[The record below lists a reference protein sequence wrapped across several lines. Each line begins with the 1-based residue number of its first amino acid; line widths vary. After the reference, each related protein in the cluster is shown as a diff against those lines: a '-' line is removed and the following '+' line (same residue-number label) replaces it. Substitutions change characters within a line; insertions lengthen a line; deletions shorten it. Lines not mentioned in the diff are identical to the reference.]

1 MKRDATHELQSFLK
15 ISDST
20 YTQFA
25 SIREKLHAGVRESQ
39 SKVLGDVLSD
49 LSCEIIEQVF
59 SVLLK
64 DEQDNSTMTQKQR
77 YESEKVLQQILDT
90 FRKYMPWSVSFFGNE
105 RLLPLVDYMTS
116 LMKEREQDV
125 YITYPITP
133 QLVQQAQTLTEQIR
147 EGNMQSVEKA
157 FQTLIQ
163 IVDLGVTSLVREP
176 KKRLKFNLV
185 VDKTLNGV
193 INMTTHLGYKRLEKL
208 GTQVDQTTAT
218 HYINHFLAF
227 MHQAA

>member
-1 MKRDATHELQSFLK
+1 M
-15 ISDST
+15 
-20 YTQFA
+20 
-25 SIREKLHAGVRESQ
+25 REKLHAGVRESQ

-64 DEQDNSTMTQKQR
+64 DEQDNSTMTEKQR

-116 LMKEREQDV
+116 LMKEREQEV

-208 GTQVDQTTAT
+208 GMQVDQTTAT

-227 MHQAA
+227 MHQAASLNKIIGS

>member
-1 MKRDATHELQSFLK
+1 MSYKVFLK

-64 DEQDNSTMTQKQR
+64 DEQDNSTMTEKQR

-116 LMKEREQDV
+116 LMKEREQEV

-208 GTQVDQTTAT
+208 GMQVDQTTAT
-218 HYINHFLAF
+218 HYINHFWAF

>member
-1 MKRDATHELQSFLK
+1 MSYKVFLK

-39 SKVLGDVLSD
+39 SKVLGDVLTD

-64 DEQDNSTMTQKQR
+64 DEQDNSTMTEKQR

-116 LMKEREQDV
+116 LMKEREQEV

>member
-1 MKRDATHELQSFLK
+1 MSYKVFLK

-25 SIREKLHAGVRESQ
+25 SIREKLHARVRESQ

-64 DEQDNSTMTQKQR
+64 DEQDNSTMTEKQR

-116 LMKEREQDV
+116 LMKEREQEV

-208 GTQVDQTTAT
+208 GMQVDQTTAT

>member
-1 MKRDATHELQSFLK
+1 MSYKVFLK

-133 QLVQQAQTLTEQIR
+133 QLVQQTQTLTEQIR

>member
-1 MKRDATHELQSFLK
+1 MSYKVFLK

-25 SIREKLHAGVRESQ
+25 SIREKLHAGVRENQ

-64 DEQDNSTMTQKQR
+64 DEQDNSTMTEKQR

-116 LMKEREQDV
+116 LMKEREQEV

-208 GTQVDQTTAT
+208 GMQVDQTTAT

>member
-1 MKRDATHELQSFLK
+1 MSYKVFLK

-116 LMKEREQDV
+116 LMKEREQEV

-147 EGNMQSVEKA
+147 EGNMQSIEKA

>member
-1 MKRDATHELQSFLK
+1 MSYKVFLK

-133 QLVQQAQTLTEQIR
+133 QLVQQVQTLTEQIR

>member
-1 MKRDATHELQSFLK
+1 MSYKVFLK

-64 DEQDNSTMTQKQR
+64 DEQDNSTMTEKQR

-105 RLLPLVDYMTS
+105 RLLPLVDYMIS
-116 LMKEREQDV
+116 LMKEREQEV

>member
-1 MKRDATHELQSFLK
+1 MSYKVFLK

-116 LMKEREQDV
+116 LMKEREQNV

>member
-1 MKRDATHELQSFLK
+1 MSYKVFLK

-64 DEQDNSTMTQKQR
+64 DEQDNSTMTEKQR

-116 LMKEREQDV
+116 LMKEREQEV

-157 FQTLIQ
+157 FQILIQ

>member
-1 MKRDATHELQSFLK
+1 MSYKVFLK

-64 DEQDNSTMTQKQR
+64 DEQDNSTMTEKQR

-116 LMKEREQDV
+116 LMKECEQDV

>member
-1 MKRDATHELQSFLK
+1 MSYKVFLK

-116 LMKEREQDV
+116 LMKEREQEV

-133 QLVQQAQTLTEQIR
+133 QLVQQAQTLTKQIR

>member
-1 MKRDATHELQSFLK
+1 MSYKVFLK

-39 SKVLGDVLSD
+39 SKVLGDVLSN

-116 LMKEREQDV
+116 LMKEREQEV

-208 GTQVDQTTAT
+208 GTQVDQMTAT

>member
-1 MKRDATHELQSFLK
+1 MSYKVFLK

-64 DEQDNSTMTQKQR
+64 DEQDNSTMTEKQR

-147 EGNMQSVEKA
+147 EGNKQSVEKA

>member
-1 MKRDATHELQSFLK
+1 MSYKVFLK

-116 LMKEREQDV
+116 LMKEREQEV

-133 QLVQQAQTLTEQIR
+133 QLVQQAQILTEQIR

>member
-1 MKRDATHELQSFLK
+1 MSYKVFLK

-116 LMKEREQDV
+116 LMKEREQEV

-133 QLVQQAQTLTEQIR
+133 QLVQQTQTLTEQIR

-208 GTQVDQTTAT
+208 GMQVDQTTAT

>member
-1 MKRDATHELQSFLK
+1 MSYKVFLK

-64 DEQDNSTMTQKQR
+64 DEQDNSTMTEKQR

-116 LMKEREQDV
+116 LMKEREQEV

-147 EGNMQSVEKA
+147 EGNMQSVKKA

>member
-1 MKRDATHELQSFLK
+1 MSYKVFLK

-39 SKVLGDVLSD
+39 SKVLGDVLAD

-116 LMKEREQDV
+116 LMKEREQNV

>member
-1 MKRDATHELQSFLK
+1 MSYKVFLK
-15 ISDST
+15 ISDSN

-64 DEQDNSTMTQKQR
+64 DEQDNSTMTEKQR

-116 LMKEREQDV
+116 LMKEREQEV

-208 GTQVDQTTAT
+208 GMQVDQTTAT

>member
-1 MKRDATHELQSFLK
+1 MSYEVFLK

-20 YTQFA
+20 YTQFE
-25 SIREKLHAGVRESQ
+25 SIRQKLHDGVSQ
-39 SKVLGDVLSD
+39 SQAKPLGDVLSD

-59 SVLLK
+59 SVLL
-64 DEQDNSTMTQKQR
+64 QQGQGSTTMSPKQQA
-77 YESEKVLQQILDT
+77 ESEKVVQQVLET

-105 RLLPLVDYMTS
+105 RLLPLVDYMTA
-116 LMKEREQDV
+116 LMKERGQQV
-125 YITYPITP
+125 YITYPVTL
-133 QLVQQAQTLTEQIR
+133 QLVQQAQNLTEQIR
-147 EGNMQSVEKA
+147 DGNMQSIAAA
-157 FQTLIQ
+157 FETLIQ

>member
-1 MKRDATHELQSFLK
+1 MSYKVFLK

-25 SIREKLHAGVRESQ
+25 SIRKKLHAGVRESQ

-116 LMKEREQDV
+116 LMKEREQEV

>member
-1 MKRDATHELQSFLK
+1 MSYKVFLK

-90 FRKYMPWSVSFFGNE
+90 FRKYMPWSVSFFSNE

-116 LMKEREQDV
+116 LMKEREQEV

-208 GTQVDQTTAT
+208 GTQVDQMTAS

>member
-1 MKRDATHELQSFLK
+1 MSYKVFLK

-25 SIREKLHAGVRESQ
+25 SIREKLHARVRESQ

-116 LMKEREQDV
+116 LMKEREQEV

-147 EGNMQSVEKA
+147 EGNMQSIEKA

>member
-1 MKRDATHELQSFLK
+1 MSYKVFLK

-116 LMKEREQDV
+116 LMKECEQDV

>member
-1 MKRDATHELQSFLK
+1 MRHMSYKVFLK

-77 YESEKVLQQILDT
+77 HESEKVLQQILDT

-208 GTQVDQTTAT
+208 GMQVDQTTAT

>member
-1 MKRDATHELQSFLK
+1 MRHMSYKVFLK

-64 DEQDNSTMTQKQR
+64 DEQDNSTMTEKQR

-116 LMKEREQDV
+116 LMKEREQEV

-208 GTQVDQTTAT
+208 GMQVDQTTAT

>member
-1 MKRDATHELQSFLK
+1 MSYKVFLK

-20 YTQFA
+20 YTQLA

-64 DEQDNSTMTQKQR
+64 DEQDNSTMPQKQR

-116 LMKEREQDV
+116 LMKEREQEV

>member
-1 MKRDATHELQSFLK
+1 MSYKVFLK

-116 LMKEREQDV
+116 LMKEHEQDV

>member
-1 MKRDATHELQSFLK
+1 MSYKVFLK

-64 DEQDNSTMTQKQR
+64 DEQDNSTMTEKQR

-90 FRKYMPWSVSFFGNE
+90 FRKYMPWSVPFFGNE

-116 LMKEREQDV
+116 LMKEREQEV

-208 GTQVDQTTAT
+208 GMQVDQTTAT

>member
-1 MKRDATHELQSFLK
+1 MSYKVFLK

-25 SIREKLHAGVRESQ
+25 SIREKLHAGVKESQ

-64 DEQDNSTMTQKQR
+64 DEQDNSTMTEKQR
-77 YESEKVLQQILDT
+77 HESEKVLQQILDT

-116 LMKEREQDV
+116 LMKEHEQDV

-133 QLVQQAQTLTEQIR
+133 QLVQQAQTLTEQLR
-147 EGNMQSVEKA
+147 AGNMQSVEEA

>member
-1 MKRDATHELQSFLK
+1 MSYKVFLK

-64 DEQDNSTMTQKQR
+64 DEQDNFTMTQKQR

-116 LMKEREQDV
+116 LMKEREQEV

>member
-1 MKRDATHELQSFLK
+1 MRHMSYKVFLK

-116 LMKEREQDV
+116 LMKEREQEV

-147 EGNMQSVEKA
+147 AGNMQSVEKA

>member
-1 MKRDATHELQSFLK
+1 MSYKVFLK

-116 LMKEREQDV
+116 LMKEHEQEV

-208 GTQVDQTTAT
+208 GTQVDQMTAT

>member
-116 LMKEREQDV
+116 LMKEREQEV

-133 QLVQQAQTLTEQIR
+133 QLVQQVQTLTEQIR

>member
-1 MKRDATHELQSFLK
+1 
-15 ISDST
+15 
-20 YTQFA
+20 
-25 SIREKLHAGVRESQ
+25 
-39 SKVLGDVLSD
+39 
-49 LSCEIIEQVF
+49 
-59 SVLLK
+59 

>member
-1 MKRDATHELQSFLK
+1 MSYEVFLK

-20 YTQFA
+20 YTQFEA
-25 SIREKLHAGVRESQ
+25 IRQKLHDGVSQ
-39 SKVLGDVLSD
+39 SQAKPLGDVLSD

-59 SVLLK
+59 SVLL
-64 DEQDNSTMTQKQR
+64 QQGQGSTTMSPKQQA
-77 YESEKVLQQILDT
+77 ESEKVVQQVLET

-105 RLLPLVDYMTS
+105 RLLPLVDYMTA
-116 LMKEREQDV
+116 LMKERGQQI
-125 YITYPITP
+125 YITYPVTL
-133 QLVQQAQTLTEQIR
+133 QLVQQAQNLKEQIR
-147 EGNMQSVEKA
+147 DGNMQSIAAA
-157 FQTLIQ
+157 FETLIQ